1 MTLYIEPHAGVGPVI
16 AFIQQ
21 ARGTLDIN
29 AYLATDRRIIQAI
42 AQDVRRGIHVRIL
55 IDRRPDGGRPPGE
68 IVRLRA
74 TGAQVRF
81 APTRFT
87 RHSAD
92 NAQRY
97 VFDHAKYM
105 VSGSSFELGTAN
117 LTWSALGGRNREY
130 LDIARQTAVAHA
142 LQDVFIA
149 DWHNRP
155 AGNAPRQILVLSPG
169 ATPAPVAAIQ
179 QPGAVFI
186 ESEELGK
193 DRAILSALRAKG
205 TQARVLLPT
214 TLNRYDRHIAQGL
227 ATVGVRVRYLVAP
240 YLHAKLIAGP
250 REAFLGSEN
259 FTWTSLNRNREV
271 GILRGNPTAARLDR
285 QCMRDWLGHGD
296 DTRTCPGRW
305 VRN

>member
-1 MTLYIEPHAGVGPVI
+1 MTLYVEPHAGAGPVI

-42 AQDVRRGIHVRIL
+42 AQDVRRGIRVRIL
-55 IDRRPDGGRPPGE
+55 IDRRPYGGRPRGE
-68 IVRLRA
+68 IARLWA
-74 TGAQVRF
+74 TGAQVRY
-81 APTRFT
+81 APARFT
-87 RHSAD
+87 SHSAG

-117 LTWSALGGRNREY
+117 LTWSAFHKNREY
-130 LDIARQTAVAHA
+130 LDIARQPTVAHA
-142 LQDVFIA
+142 LQGVFTA

-155 AGNAPRQILVLSPG
+155 AGNAPRQTLVLSPG
-169 ATPAPVAAIQ
+169 ATPALVAVIR
-179 QPGAVFI
+179 QPGAVCI

-193 DRAILSALRAKG
+193 DGAILSALRAKG
-205 TQARVLLPT
+205 AQARILLPT
-214 TLNRYDRHIAQGL
+214 TLSRYDRRIANGL
-227 ATVGVRVRYLVAP
+227 TTAGVRVRTLVAP

-271 GILRGNPTAARLDR
+271 GILLGNPTAAGLDR
-285 QCMRDWLGHGD
+285 QCRRDWSVA
-296 DTRTCPGRW
+296 R
-305 VRN
+305 

>member
-42 AQDVRRGIHVRIL
+42 AQDVRRGIRVRIL
-55 IDRRPDGGRPPGE
+55 IDRRPYGGRPHGE
-68 IVRLRA
+68 IARLRA
-74 TGAQVRF
+74 TGAQVRY
-81 APTRFT
+81 APARFT
-87 RHSAD
+87 SHSAG

-97 VFDHAKYM
+97 VFNHAKYM

-117 LTWSALGGRNREY
+117 LTWSAFHKNREY
-130 LDIARQTAVAHA
+130 LDIACQTAVAHA
-142 LQDVFIA
+142 LQDVFTA

-155 AGNAPRQILVLSPG
+155 AGTAPRQTLVLSPG
-169 ATPAPVAAIQ
+169 ATPALVAAIR
-179 QPGAVFI
+179 QPGGICI

-193 DRAILSALRAKG
+193 DRVILDALAAKG
-205 TQARVLLPT
+205 AQARILLPAK
-214 TLNRYDRHIAQGL
+214 LNRHDRRIAQEL
-227 ATVGVRVRYLVAP
+227 AADGVRVRTLVAP
-240 YLHAKLIAGP
+240 YPHAKLIAGP

-271 GILRGNPTAARLDR
+271 GILLGNPAAARLDR
-285 QCMRDWLGHGD
+285 QCLHDWSAA
-296 DTRTCPGRW
+296 R
-305 VRN
+305 

>member
-29 AYLATDRRIIQAI
+29 AYLATDRRVIQAI
-42 AQDVRRGIHVRIL
+42 AQDVRRGIRVRVL
-55 IDRRPDGGRPPGE
+55 IDRRPYGGRPHGE
-68 IVRLRA
+68 IARLRA
-74 TGAQVRF
+74 TGAQVRY
-81 APTRFT
+81 APARFT
-87 RHSAD
+87 RHSAG

-130 LDIARQTAVAHA
+130 LDIARQPTVAHA
-142 LQDVFIA
+142 LQGVFTA

-155 AGNAPRQILVLSPG
+155 AGNAPRQTLVLSPA
-169 ATPAPVAAIQ
+169 ATPALVAAIR
-179 QPGAVFI
+179 QPGAVCI

-193 DRAILSALRAKG
+193 DRAILNALRAKS
-205 TQARVLLPT
+205 TQAQVLLPV
-214 TLNRYDRHIAQGL
+214 TLNRYDRRIAQGL
-227 ATVGVRVRYLVAP
+227 ITTGVRVRYLVAP

-250 REAFLGSEN
+250 REAFLGFEN

-271 GILRGNPTAARLDR
+271 GIILGNPAAARLDR
-285 QCMRDWLGHGD
+285 QCTRDWSAA
-296 DTRTCPGRW
+296 R
-305 VRN
+305 

>member
-1 MTLYIEPHAGVGPVI
+1 MTIYIEPHAGARPVI

-21 ARGTLDIN
+21 AHGTLDIN

-42 AQDVRRGIHVRIL
+42 AQDVHRGIRVRIL
-55 IDRRPDGGRPPGE
+55 IDRRPYGGRPRGE
-68 IVRLRA
+68 IARLWA
-74 TGAQVRF
+74 TGAQVRY
-81 APTRFT
+81 APARFT
-87 RHSAD
+87 
-92 NAQRY
+92 QRY

-130 LDIARQTAVAHA
+130 LDIARQAAVAHA
-142 LQDVFIA
+142 LQDVFTA

-155 AGNAPRQILVLSPG
+155 AGNAPRQTLVLSPG
-169 ATPAPVAAIQ
+169 ATPALVAAIRQ
-179 QPGAVFI
+179 SGAVCI

-205 TQARVLLPT
+205 TQARVLLPV
-214 TLNRYDRHIAQGL
+214 TLNRYDRRLAQGL
-227 ATVGVRVRYLVAP
+227 TTAGVRVRYLVAP

-271 GILRGNPTAARLDR
+271 GILLSNPAAARLDR
-285 QCMRDWLGHGD
+285 QCLRDWSAA
-296 DTRTCPGRW
+296 R
-305 VRN
+305 